1 MVNFDCRRLG
11 LKMALLLGLGPATQC
26 ELFRTI
32 RELVEIKK
40 KETLKISKLA
50 LFKVKLTFLNKPIER
65 LAWSLSTTINLRE

>member
-1 MVNFDCRRLG
+1 
-11 LKMALLLGLGPATQC
+11 MALLLGLGPATQC

-32 RELVEIKK
+32 RELVEIKKK

-65 LAWSLSTTINLRE
+65 LAWLLSTTINLRE